1 MLQTTNLLGAILA
14 HVIYV
19 AGILVFVS
27 RLLGRIRLGQWFGY
41 ILLLTALPLA
51 FLLLKA
57 SQLARPAL
65 YYVQIGLMIVTI
77 FVIFLLDYM
86 LNVEFRDTRWMVI
99 GFVMLYFAGTGGM
112 LGVAANAGRLWTISA
127 VVLYLVMA
135 ALAFWQR
142 AATGM

>member
-14 HVIYV
+14 HAIYV